1 MEKEYIP
8 RETNDF
14 MYVRPTYISMTD
26 QLGVLPAINAKIF
39 IILSTIQANKT
50 KPLKLLCTESI
61 TKKYPESFGHLNL
74 GSNLGPVLE
83 ELKLARENGYDD
95 ILFLINDNITEL
107 CDMNVFVY
115 WENQNG
121 TKELLTP
128 ALDGTV
134 LPGVTRDSVLKISK
148 ESGVDVTERHI
159 SIREIIN
166 AISDKKTVEMFATST
181 MSGIN
186 PIQEISY
193 EDRNYKLPGEF
204 GTDKKTPF
212 TRMIHENLQRIK
224 TNEESHPW
232 ITVVE

>member
-1 MEKEYIP
+1 M
-8 RETNDF
+8 DF

-26 QLGVLPAINAKIF
+26 QLGVLPATHAKLF
-39 IILSTIQANKT
+39 MILSTIQANKT
-50 KPLKLLCTESI
+50 KPLRLLCTDRI
-61 TKKYPESFGHLNL
+61 TKKYPGSFGHLNL

-83 ELKLARENGYDD
+83 ELKLARENSYDD
-95 ILFLINDNITEL
+95 ILFLINGNVTEL

-134 LPGVTRDSVLKISK
+134 LPGVTRDSVIKISK
-148 ESGVDVTERHI
+148 ESGVDVIERHI

-166 AISDKKTVEMFATST
+166 ALNDKKTVEMFATST
-181 MSGIN
+181 MNGIT
-186 PIQEISY
+186 PIQEIY
-193 EDRNYKLPGEF
+193 FEDRNYKLPEEF
-204 GTDKKTPF
+204 FQDKKSTF
-212 TRMIHENLQRIK
+212 TGMINENLLKIK
-224 TNEESHPW
+224 TEEEGHPW